1 MSTLSSGDRRAR
13 GFTLI
18 ELMVTIAIFAVLASL
33 AAPSMSKLVASQRVR
48 AGAQD
53 LHLALVKA
61 RSEAIKRNQTTTI
74 TPVATGWSGGWTIT
88 VPGPNPGDPVET
100 VEQHQVSSAITVN
113 SAATSISY
121 QRTGRAAGAAS
132 FVFSSSQTDLTRCVS
147 IELSG
152 RPYIKETKGNST
164 C

>member
-1 MSTLSSGDRRAR
+1 MTTLPSSSHRGR

-18 ELMVTIAIFAVLASL
+18 ELMVTIAILGVLLSL
-33 AAPSMSKLVASQRVR
+33 AAPSMSKIVGSQRVR
-48 AGAQD
+48 ASAQD

-61 RSEAIKRNQTTTI
+61 RAEAVKRNQTTTI
-74 TPVATGWSGGWTIT
+74 TPVAAGWSGGWTIT
-88 VPGPNPGDPVET
+88 VPGLNPGDPVET
-100 VEQHQVSSAITVN
+100 VEQHRVSTPINVT

-132 FVFSSSQTDLTRCVS
+132 FVFSSAQTDLTRCVS
-147 IELSG
+147 IDLSG
-152 RPYIKETKGNST
+152 RPYIKETTGSST